1 MVFYKQ
7 TIGRKVGFVAS
18 KKVGNAV
25 KRAFAKRKCRAIFTK
40 LHDDLK
46 TGSYI
51 FICKDKIISS
61 SNEDFEKNIIWSLRR
76 LGCFS
81 DK

>member
-7 TIGRKVGFVAS
+7 TLQNRVGFVAS

-25 KRAFAKRKCRAIFTK
+25 NRAFAKRRLRALFVK
-40 LHDDLK
+40 LHDSLK
-46 TGSYI
+46 NGTYI
-51 FICKDKIISS
+51 FIAK
-61 SNEDFEKNIIWSLRR
+61 NEIVLAPYKEFEKNIKWSLRK
-76 LGCFS
+76 LGSFD